1 MKTIFEK
8 AFNGCVLC
16 SRVLLLLFA
25 AAASASETADAGA
38 DARRGQFEVTYTIA
52 TLLDQVTTEAVTE
65 YMDVNSDVTWQVY
78 VPEAYDPGK
87 PAGLMVYISPTDKG
101 WLPRRWQPVIDDSN
115 LIWIAAHDSGNEKIV
130 AIRMLYAVLGPQI
143 VRSMYH
149 IDPDRVYLSGFSGG
163 GKVSGIVAI
172 NFANVFRGAIY
183 ICGAEHWLEDPPA
196 HFEHVEKNRYV
207 FLTGS
212 NDFNR
217 DLTSRIFR
225 KYEAAGL
232 RNIEFIKVPRMGHS
246 NPPTRYFQMAIDFL
260 DQRIGPE

>member
-8 AFNGCVLC
+8 AFAVCVHS
-16 SRVLLLLFA
+16 SRVLLLLLAVA
-25 AAASASETADAGA
+25 ADASEPAATAV
-38 DARRGQFEVTYTIA
+38 DARRGQIEVSYTISA
-52 TLLDQVTTEAVTE
+52 LLDQVTTEAVAE
-65 YMDVNSDVTWQVY
+65 FMDVDSEVTWQMY
-78 VPEAYDPGK
+78 VPESYDPTR

-115 LIWIAAHDSGNEKIV
+115 LIWIAAHESGNEEIV
-130 AIRMLYAVLGPQI
+130 ARRMLYAVLGPQI
-143 VRSMYH
+143 VRSMYF

-163 GKVSGIVAI
+163 GKVSGMVAI

-183 ICGAEHWLEDPPA
+183 ICGAEHWIEDPPE
-196 HFEHVEKNRYV
+196 HFSHVERNRYV

-232 RNIEFIKVPRMGHS
+232 SNIEFIKVPRMGHS
-246 NPPTRYFQMAIDFL
+246 NPPTRYFQKAVDFL
-260 DQRIGPE
+260 DQRD